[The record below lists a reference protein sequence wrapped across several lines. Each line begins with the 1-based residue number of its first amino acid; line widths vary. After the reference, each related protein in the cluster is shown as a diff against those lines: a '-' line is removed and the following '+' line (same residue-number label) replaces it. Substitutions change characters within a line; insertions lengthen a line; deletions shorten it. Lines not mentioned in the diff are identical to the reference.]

1 MAFIHGL
8 THAAAIMTV
17 SYVGRNSNTST
28 ELQLSGDALV
38 LLAKKNF
45 KESVLAIAP
54 A

>member
-1 MAFIHGL
+1 MSFTHGF
-8 THAAAIMTV
+8 THTAAIMAV

-38 LLAKKNF
+38 LLAETYF